1 MIRTENMTKQYTLK
15 GRTVN
20 ALDGI
25 TLSVAP
31 GEYAAIIGPSGS
43 GKSTLMHMLGCLDTP
58 TSGRYR
64 LNGRDVA
71 ALTPAEL
78 ARVRGEQIGFVF
90 QGFQLLPRLTAV
102 ENVALPLMLS
112 GMPAARRTARAREL
126 LDAVGMGERL
136 SHRPQQLSGGQ
147 QQRVAI
153 ARALVR
159 DPPVLLADEPTGNLD
174 GESTEDVLML
184 LENLHRQ
191 GRTVVLITHD
201 PAVASRADRCIRI
214 AAGKIAYDNTIL
226 KT

>member
-1 MIRTENMTKQYTLK
+1 MIRIENMTKQYTLQ
-15 GRTVN
+15 GRTVR
-20 ALDGI
+20 ALDGV
-25 TLSVAP
+25 TLSIAP
-31 GEYAAIIGPSGS
+31 GEYTAIIGPSGS

-58 TSGRYR
+58 TAGRYR

-71 ALTPAEL
+71 SLTPAEL

-112 GMPAARRTARAREL
+112 GVPAAERTARACEL
-126 LDAVGMGERL
+126 LHAVGMGERL
-136 SHRPQQLSGGQ
+136 RHHPQQLSGGQ

-159 DPPVLLADEPTGNLD
+159 NPPVLLADEPTGNLD
-174 GESTEDVLML
+174 GASTEDVLTL
-184 LENLHRQ
+184 LESLHRH

-201 PAVASRADRCIRI
+201 PSVARRANRCISI
-214 AAGKIAYDNTIL
+214 ESGKICHDYKNMTS
-226 KT
+226 

>member
-1 MIRTENMTKQYTLK
+1 
-15 GRTVN
+15 
-20 ALDGI
+20 
-25 TLSVAP
+25 
-31 GEYAAIIGPSGS
+31 
-43 GKSTLMHMLGCLDTP
+43 
-58 TSGRYR
+58 
-64 LNGRDVA
+64 
-71 ALTPAEL
+71 
-78 ARVRGEQIGFVF
+78 
-90 QGFQLLPRLTAV
+90 
-102 ENVALPLMLS
+102 MLS

-136 SHRPQQLSGGQ
+136 FHRPQQLSGGQ